1 MRARPVQVRFA
12 TGLTSEEYVRQEG
25 WRKATL
31 EKCPLHPEGGCGF
44 ARHTPYDRV
53 EPPGVRIARFYCR
66 AGHVTFSLLPDFLA
80 SRLSSTLAEVETV
93 VDRVESAPTFD
104 ACAQKLRPDL
114 ERAGARRWT
123 RRRVQLVRA
132 ALTTTI
138 GLLPL
143 LLAGCEPTLAS
154 FRARL
159 GVERVLAELRAQ
171 AEPQLASLPPP
182 LGFGPWPAKRRYPA
196 PRHQHEAGPDPPRAT
211 R

>member
-1 MRARPVQVRFA
+1 MQFRFA

-44 ARHTPYDRV
+44 ARHGTYERE
-53 EPPGVRIARFYCR
+53 EPPGVLVARFYCR

-80 SRLSSTLAEVETV
+80 SRLSSTLAEAETV
-93 VDRVESAPTFD
+93 VDRVESAPTFV
-104 ACAQKLRPDL
+104 ACAEKLRPDL
-114 ERAGARRWT
+114 EPAGARRWT
-123 RRRVQLVRA
+123 RRRVRLVRA

-143 LLAGCEPTLAS
+143 LLVGCEPTLAS

-159 GVERVLAELRAQ
+159 GVERVLPELRAR
-171 AEPQLASLPPP
+171 AELHLAGLPPP
-182 LGFGPWPAKRRYPA
+182 LGFGPWPAKRRYPD
-196 PRHQHEAGPDPPRAT
+196 RRLQHEAGPDPPRTA